1 MSGANSP
8 RGSKWWRKSRKGPA
22 AIPGRTYTCSA
33 DLRDALGL
41 SPVHARIKKSRDS
54 PYSLDAGGG
63 CGSRRG
69 FARVPDRR
77 FDGALLL
84 RVPAPVIDGYDP
96 AVGSLDGTG
105 VADVPRGPTVS
116 KHDIFAPGAPVVL
129 ADARAD
135 RVRFGAKAPGERQ
148 AAVLQAHEA
157 GRVAALGA

>member
-1 MSGANSP
+1 
-8 RGSKWWRKSRKGPA
+8 
-22 AIPGRTYTCSA
+22 
-33 DLRDALGL
+33 
-41 SPVHARIKKSRDS
+41 HARIKRSRDS

-63 CGSRRG
+63 CGSPCG

-105 VADVPRGPTVS
+105 VADISPGPTVS
-116 KHDIFAPGAPVVL
+116 QHDVVAPGAPVVI

-135 RVRFGAKAPGERQ
+135 RVRFGADARSEEHTSE
-148 AAVLQAHEA
+148 LQSRRDLVCRLLLEKKKQK
-157 GRVAALGA
+157 V